1 MSYIAGV
8 ASVSAIAGATAQS
21 PDRGERG
28 GATSVSMALIWTAMI
43 AFVLATVQAAL
54 FYLTGQLALT
64 AAQDGLRAGRTY
76 PAVSTARAQTAAEDF
91 LARAAGTT
99 LGSPTVTATLSPDG
113 AVLQVD
119 VTGTVPA
126 VIPGV
131 ELRVAKRAA
140 GAVERPAP

>member
-1 MSYIAGV
+1 MTFT
-8 ASVSAIAGATAQS
+8 AGATAKS
-21 PDRGERG
+21 PDGGERG
-28 GATSVSMALIWTAMI
+28 GATSTAMALIWTAML

-54 FYLTGQLALT
+54 FYLAGQLALT

-76 PAVSTARAQTAAEDF
+76 PAVSTAQARTAGEDF

-99 LGSPTVTATLSPDG
+99 LGSPTVTATLSADG

-119 VTGTVPA
+119 VTGTVLT
-126 VIPGV
+126 VIPGI

-140 GAVERPAP
+140 GAVELPAP